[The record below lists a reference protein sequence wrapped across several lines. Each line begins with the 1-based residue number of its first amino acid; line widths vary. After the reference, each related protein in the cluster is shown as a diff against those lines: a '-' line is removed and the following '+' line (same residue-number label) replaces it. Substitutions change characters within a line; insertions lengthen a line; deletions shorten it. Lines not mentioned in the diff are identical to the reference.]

1 MVATEVKDAA
11 DALQHADGLLAGIP
25 TEHADAPAGRLI
37 GETVARAAPPLVTG

>member
-1 MVATEVKDAA
+1 MVATEVKGAA

-37 GETVARAAPPLVTG
+37 GEIVARAAPR

>member
-37 GETVARAAPPLVTG
+37 GETWRVLLPR